1 MRMARI
7 VMAFVVALLAG
18 TPASAAIFTYI
29 VTGTV
34 IGDASVD
41 SAVFGDDVVARGF
54 SARFTVDDA
63 MPLAQYAASVTGSS
77 AQGGG
82 LVQDGTRPPVAAT
95 LTINGIDYAIR
106 TGDKDEPPY
115 CDLDFGC
122 FGPSAR
128 IDDLG
133 AIVKDAG
140 AGRLDLATRY
150 EDSSSCC
157 ADYGSWYSDAT
168 DDLRFTLNDAA
179 FTSPDYRQGGTF
191 AVTGVGSFLAA
202 YVAGDRSGGV
212 DAATRLTLAPTALQV
227 SGGVPEPGSWMMMIL
242 GFGLIGV
249 AVRRA
254 PRARAV

>member
-1 MRMARI
+1 MRTARI
-7 VMAFVVALLAG
+7 VMAFAVALLAA

-29 VTGTV
+29 VTGIV
-34 IGDASVD
+34 VEDGSVD
-41 SAVFGDDVVARGF
+41 SAAFGDDVVGRGF

-63 MPLAQYAASVTGSS
+63 MPLAQYAASVAGSS

-82 LVQDGTRPPVAAT
+82 LVQDGTRPPVTAT
-95 LTINGIDYAIR
+95 LTINDIDYAIR
-106 TGDKDEPPY
+106 TSDKDEPPY
-115 CDLDFGC
+115 CEPGFGC

-140 AGRLDLATRY
+140 AGRLDLTTRY

-168 DDLRFTLNDAA
+168 DDLRFTLSDAA
-179 FTSPDYRQGGTF
+179 LTSPDYRQGGTF
-191 AVTGVGSFLAA
+191 AVSGIGSFLAA
-202 YVAGDRSGGV
+202 YAAGDRSGGV
-212 DAATRLTLAPTALQV
+212 DGATRLTLAATSLQV

-242 GFGLIGV
+242 GFGVIGA
-249 AVRRA
+249 AVRHA
-254 PRARAV
+254 PRAQAV